1 MVAIGSSKSYLPEGT
16 NSQVLP
22 QNELPYLYRSLL
34 HDFGEGST
42 IASRFLEVISL
53 QQRFACRSVR
63 MRQRSTT
70 SNKTSGRAEAVK
82 NLRGKME

>member
-22 QNELPYLYRSLL
+22 QNELPYLNRSLL

-53 QQRFACRSVR
+53 QQRFCVSEREDEAEEHDLKQNPAV
-63 MRQRSTT
+63 
-70 SNKTSGRAEAVK
+70 EAVE